1 MKSDY
6 NFYFFKTLNPL
17 STRLHTHSSSI
28 SKQVFADE
36 THDLEKQQTADAI
49 YLVSFQLVKC
59 EIDIDCEAKAL
70 FIYCIACVL
79 KLSSVMSLTQ

>member
-1 MKSDY
+1 M
-6 NFYFFKTLNPL
+6 
-17 STRLHTHSSSI
+17 HTHSSSI

-70 FIYCIACVL
+70 FIYCIACIEVV
-79 KLSSVMSLTQ
+79 KCHVTDSVNEARSQPLMLGVQ

>member
-1 MKSDY
+1 M
-6 NFYFFKTLNPL
+6 
-17 STRLHTHSSSI
+17 HTHSSSI

-49 YLVSFQLVKC
+49 YSVSFHLVKC
-59 EIDIDCEAKAL
+59 EIEIHCEAKAL